1 MNSLEVYIREQ
12 GLNPSEVMDTL
23 QAHSLISDNCV
34 TPADVF
40 GADNFRA
47 IVFLDKTKTQKKK

>member
-1 MNSLEVYIREQ
+1 MNSLEIYIREQ
-12 GLNPSEVMDTL
+12 NIDPGEVMDTL
-23 QAHSLISDNCV
+23 QDHGLISDNCV

-47 IVFLDKTKTQKKK
+47 IVFLDKHKTPKKK

>member
-1 MNSLEVYIREQ
+1 MNSIEIYIREQ
-12 GLNPSEVMDTL
+12 GLNPADVMDTL
-23 QAHSLISDNCV
+23 QAHCLVSDNCV

-47 IVFLDKTKTQKKK
+47 IVFLDKHKTTKKK

>member
-1 MNSLEVYIREQ
+1 MNSLEIYIREQ
-12 GLNPSEVMDTL
+12 GLNPAEVMDTL
-23 QAHSLISDNCV
+23 QAHCLVSDNCV

>member
-1 MNSLEVYIREQ
+1 MNSLEIYIREQ
-12 GLNPSEVMDTL
+12 NLDPGEVMDTL
-23 QAHSLISDNCV
+23 QDHGLISDNCV

-47 IVFLDKTKTQKKK
+47 IVFLYQHKKPKK

>member
-1 MNSLEVYIREQ
+1 
-12 GLNPSEVMDTL
+12 MDTL
-23 QAHSLISDNCV
+23 QAHSLVSDNCV

-47 IVFLDKTKTQKKK
+47 IVFLDKHKTPKKK

>member
-1 MNSLEVYIREQ
+1 
-12 GLNPSEVMDTL
+12 MDTL